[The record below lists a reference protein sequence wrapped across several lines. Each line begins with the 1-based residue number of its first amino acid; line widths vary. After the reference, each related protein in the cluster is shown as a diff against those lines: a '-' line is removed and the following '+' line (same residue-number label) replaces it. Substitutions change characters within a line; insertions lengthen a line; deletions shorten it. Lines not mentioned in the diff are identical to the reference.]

1 MIQIDTSEDK
11 LHEECGVFGIFGSPD
26 ASTLT
31 ALGLHALQ
39 HRGQEGAGIVTF
51 DGEKFDEWGDIKS
64 AFDYWSENTNLRLLE
79 LGAGTPL
86 AK

>member
-1 MIQIDTSEDK
+1 MDT
-11 LHEECGVFGIFGSPD
+11 
-26 ASTLT
+26 
-31 ALGLHALQ
+31 
-39 HRGQEGAGIVTF
+39 RAGGKTF